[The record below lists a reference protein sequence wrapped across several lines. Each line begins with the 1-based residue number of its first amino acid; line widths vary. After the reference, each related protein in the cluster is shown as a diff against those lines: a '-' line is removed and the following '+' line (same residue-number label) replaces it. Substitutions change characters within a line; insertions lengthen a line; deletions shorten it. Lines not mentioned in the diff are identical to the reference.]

1 MDVAPPDGW
10 NGWIEGMGGA
20 IGASPARPPAGA
32 RSTGFGDCAIPSDW
46 EAMLAST
53 IKEMSRKRL
62 MGWPFLAPNLK
73 DGTAG
78 WRGQGG

>member
-1 MDVAPPDGW
+1 MRFSSLLDRQERGEITHEEAAEMLGV
-10 NGWIEGMGGA
+10 
-20 IGASPARPPAGA
+20 

-53 IKEMSRKRL
+53 FKEMSGKRL
-62 MGWPFLAPNLK
+62 MGWPFLAPNPK